1 MSDSFLNTPT
11 RQDGGAVL
19 VILVNLVVRMVRALW
34 PFLLIAFLGRG
45 GEEQDSESSYFL
57 WIGIIGGV
65 YSAVMSIISYFR
77 FYYFVENDEFVIKK
91 GVLRRARLNVPFD
104 RIQTINFQQTPV
116 HRLLNVVGVQ
126 IDTAG
131 SRGHEFVIDAVKQQ
145 RAEEIRDYLLQRKQ
159 EAVAERELEENDPN
173 EEIAPR
179 EAVEQQLLLQLL
191 PADLAK
197 VGVSQN
203 HLRTAFL
210 IVGFFFGIWF
220 NVREAMGD
228 KIEEELVDR
237 VIKGNVSTSWWDY
250 LPAIGLLLGVSF
262 VVTLIMTVV
271 RYYGLKLWQTDR
283 GFKMVS
289 GLFNRQ
295 EVSVS
300 LQKVQVI
307 EWLRNPI
314 RKALKLYTV
323 RLKQAA
329 SAAVNKR
336 TSINVPGCY
345 EAQLERVRFTYFPEE
360 HTHEWTGFKP
370 HRAVIFRRTR
380 NFGLPVAVALV
391 ALNYFGY
398 ENGAA
403 SFLWLLVLPLFWYWN
418 VLLYRKW
425 RYEVS
430 TEGLR
435 ILRGV
440 IGEKATL
447 LRWHKVQS
455 VAIRQSPF
463 QRRKNLANLTLYTAA
478 GSTKVIWIDLEQ
490 ARQIANW
497 VLYRV
502 ERSEEAWM

>member
-1 MSDSFLNTPT
+1 MPKNFLNEPT

-19 VILVNLVVRMVRALW
+19 VILVNLVVRTVRALW

-45 GEEQDSESSYFL
+45 GNEQDSESNYFL
-57 WIGIIGGV
+57 WLGIAGGV
-65 YSAVMSIISYFR
+65 YSAIISIISYFR
-77 FYYFVENDEFVIKK
+77 FYYFVENDEFVIRK

-131 SRGHEFVIDAVKQQ
+131 SRGNEFVIDAVKQE
-145 RAEEIRDYLLQRKQ
+145 RAEEIRDYLMLRKR
-159 EAVAERELEENDPN
+159 EAVAEQLENPDEATSGPAPVG
-173 EEIAPR
+173 EI
-179 EAVEQQLLLQLL
+179 EQQLLLRLL
-191 PADLAK
+191 PADLAR

-203 HLRTAFL
+203 HVRTAFL
-210 IVGFFFGIWF
+210 IIGFFFGIWF
-220 NVREAMGD
+220 NVREALGND
-228 KIEEELVDR
+228 LEEQLVDR
-237 VIKGNVSTSWWDY
+237 VIRGDVSTSWWDY
-250 LPAIGLLLGVSF
+250 LPAIGLLLFVSF
-262 VVTLIMTVV
+262 IVTLVMTVV

-314 RKALKLYTV
+314 RKALGLYTV

-345 EAQLERVRFTYFPEE
+345 EAQLDRIRFTYFPEE
-360 HTHEWTGFKP
+360 NDHAWTSFKP

-380 NFGLPVAVALV
+380 NFGLPVAVVLV

-403 SFLWLLVLPLFWYWN
+403 SFLWLFVLPLFWFWN

-425 RYEVS
+425 TYETS

-435 ILRGV
+435 ILRGA

-463 QRRKNLANLTLYTAA
+463 QRRKALANLTLYTAA
-478 GSTKVIWIDLEQ
+478 GSTNVIWIDLKQ
-490 ARQIANW
+490 ARRIANW